1 VKPITAHARF
11 VVQFIG
17 QVQGVG
23 FRMTCLR
30 EAKGLDIHGHVS
42 NQPDGSVLMD
52 IDAIP
57 SEGRDLIGRIQNARQ
72 HYIADTVATKSD
84 SLGRSTGFGIR

>member
-1 VKPITAHARF
+1 
-11 VVQFIG
+11 
-17 QVQGVG
+17 
-23 FRMTCLR
+23 MTCLR